1 MNSFNTVYSG
11 NHRQQLNHHYNLAH
25 GNFKVPSILKCTTV
39 FEMSKKST
47 SESQWSMVIR
57 KNVIWTQNVVGKSP
71 QGLEVSIRGRIR

>member
-1 MNSFNTVYSG
+1 MNSFGPVCSG
-11 NHRQQLNHHYNLAH
+11 SHRQQLNHNSNLAH

-57 KNVIWTQNVVGKSP
+57 KNVISTQNVIGKSP
-71 QGLEVSIRGRIR
+71 QGLAVSTRGRIR